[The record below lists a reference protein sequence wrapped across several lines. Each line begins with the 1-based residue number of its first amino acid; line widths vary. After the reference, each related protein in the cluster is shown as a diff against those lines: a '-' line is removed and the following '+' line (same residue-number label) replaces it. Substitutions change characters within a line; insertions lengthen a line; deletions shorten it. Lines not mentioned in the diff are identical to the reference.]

1 MLLPIQNQKFVL
13 KIFFL
18 NINFGFFLCREIISQ
33 DDSGIDQMSIM
44 SVDSQGDSW
53 TFFVCFVSLVVI
65 WFEREKKN
73 DFVIC

>member
-44 SVDSQGDSW
+44 SVDSQGDS
-53 TFFVCFVSLVVI
+53 
-65 WFEREKKN
+65 
-73 DFVIC
+73 